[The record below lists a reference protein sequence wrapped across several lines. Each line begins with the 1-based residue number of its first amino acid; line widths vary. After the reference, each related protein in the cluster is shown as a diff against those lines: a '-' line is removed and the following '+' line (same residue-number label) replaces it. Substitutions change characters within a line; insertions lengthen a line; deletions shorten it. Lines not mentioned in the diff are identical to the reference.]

1 MKSYIGG
8 EVVVEK
14 MDNERGNLN
23 LFPTLY
29 PDRFCAIDIKGTF
42 KKKKKPA
49 SPVSETMYKAFLC
62 WTGQYH
68 WILI

>member
-29 PDRFCAIDIKGTF
+29 PDRFCAIDIKGTL
-42 KKKKKPA
+42 KKKKTCI
-49 SPVSETMYKAFLC
+49 SSV
-62 WTGQYH
+62 
-68 WILI
+68 